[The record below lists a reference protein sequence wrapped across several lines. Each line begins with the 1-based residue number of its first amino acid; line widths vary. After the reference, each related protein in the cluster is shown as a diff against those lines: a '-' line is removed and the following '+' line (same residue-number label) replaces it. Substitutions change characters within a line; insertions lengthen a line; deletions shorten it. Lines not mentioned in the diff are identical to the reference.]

1 MSIIYARRIPSP
13 LAGAESCGPDQHW
26 DPNYV
31 YAGIKGQCT
40 PKSMPLVQM
49 ASGSGTSTA
58 GAIMAGVMSLFSTP
72 KAPTPTPGYAAPVAA
87 PQGMSQNTMIA
98 IGLGAV
104 GLIALVMIARK

>member
-1 MSIIYARRIPSP
+1 MAIIRAYRIPSQ
-13 LAGAESCGPDQHW
+13 LDGAESCGPDQHW

-31 YAGIKGQCT
+31 YNGIKGQCT

-49 ASGSGTSTA
+49 ASGGSGAA
-58 GAIMAGVMSLFSTP
+58 GFLSSILGALTP
-72 KAPTPTPGYAAPVAA
+72 KPAAAPAA
-87 PQGMSQNTMIA
+87 PAYAMPAPSSGMSQNTMIA